1 MESSTNLLKI
11 DQAILARLRNRLPGA
26 IREYQVVINE
36 YTDAVCLMYKG
47 CKLVTIDKSI
57 DLATTV
63 QGEDGISEK
72 RYTTTLTLY
81 TGGYYT
87 LKTLRR
93 LNAVL
98 ASFISPDFQ
107 IKQGAV
113 KDWYCVSDKHG
124 STLWKGGWLRIALN
138 NLTGQVEITDV

>member
-11 DQAILARLRNRLPGA
+11 DQAILARLRARQPGCVG
-26 IREYQVVINE
+26 EYRVWIND
-36 YTDAVCLMYKG
+36 YTDAICLIYKG
-47 CKLVTIDKSI
+47 FNLVTIEKSI
-57 DLATTV
+57 DLVTTV
-63 QGEDGISEK
+63 QGEDGVSEN

-93 LNAVL
+93 FNAVL

-113 KDWYCVSDKHG
+113 EGSYCVSDKHG

-138 NLTGQVEITDV
+138 SLTGQVEITDV